1 MTNEPTFQIGDILI
15 RENEYYLVVDKTYA
29 TYTIMNFNSGREC
42 VLSTLLNVRHGYYKK
57 VS

>member
-1 MTNEPTFQIGDILI
+1 MNEPTFQIGDILV

-29 TYTIMNFNSGREC
+29 TYTIMNFNNGNEYA
-42 VLSTLLNVRHGYYKK
+42 LSILLNARRGYYQK

>member
-1 MTNEPTFQIGDILI
+1 MKFEIGDILI

-29 TYTIMNFNSGREC
+29 TYTIMNINNGNEYS
-42 VLSTLLNVRHGYYKK
+42 LSTLLNVRHGYYKK

>member
-1 MTNEPTFQIGDILI
+1 MSNNFQIGDILV

-42 VLSTLLNVRHGYYKK
+42 VLSTLLNVRHGYYQK

>member
-1 MTNEPTFQIGDILI
+1 MKFEIGDILI

-29 TYTIMNFNSGREC
+29 TYTIMNFNSGNEY
-42 VLSTLLNVRHGYYKK
+42 VLSILLNVWRGYYKK

>member
-1 MTNEPTFQIGDILI
+1 MNNEPTFQIGDILV

-29 TYTIMNFNSGREC
+29 TYTIMNFNNGNEYA
-42 VLSTLLNVRHGYYKK
+42 LSILLNARRGYYQK